1 MKISVSRPEINLD
14 DYRSI
19 KKIFDNKW
27 LINGPNVQA
36 FEKNSKKNLIT
47 NFVQQFHHVPLD

>member
-36 FEKNSKKNLIT
+36 FEKKIQKKI
-47 NFVQQFHHVPLD
+47 